1 MILTS
6 SSFSLEFSQGPFPQC
21 PCFSW
26 VGLSGHTDRHSQ
38 YFQRG
43 STSSLSLPLELLR
56 NSPLCPK
63 SISPT
68 AILAPS
74 LLVCPAEMLASSQEA
89 CRQECFSQSLLWL
102 FGSWGV
108 EGKSE
113 DSPCCR
119 REGTVPR
126 LEALYTVGTD
136 PDSENESQEPGLP

>member
-6 SSFSLEFSQGPFPQC
+6 RSFSLEASQGPFPHC
-21 PCFSW
+21 PCFQLGWPLGS
-26 VGLSGHTDRHSQ
+26 HRHSQ
-38 YFQRG
+38 NFQRG

-74 LLVCPAEMLASSQEA
+74 LLVCSAEILVSSQEA
-89 CRQECFSQSLLWL
+89 CRQECFNQSLLWL
-102 FGSWGV
+102 FRSWGV

-113 DSPCCR
+113 DSTCCR
-119 REGTVPR
+119 REGTVTR
-126 LEALYTVGTD
+126 LETLVH
-136 PDSENESQEPGLP
+136 PGHRS